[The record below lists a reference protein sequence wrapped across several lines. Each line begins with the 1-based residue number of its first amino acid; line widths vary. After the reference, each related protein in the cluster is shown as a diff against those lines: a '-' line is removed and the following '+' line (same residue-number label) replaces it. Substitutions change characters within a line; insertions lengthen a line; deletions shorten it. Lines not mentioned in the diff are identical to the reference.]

1 MASVLL
7 LGAGRGQVPAYRAA
21 RDLGLDIIAVDPD
34 AQAPGLALAAHRYS
48 FDLGDIGRLIALGRK
63 HGVVGVFTMAA
74 DYPIPAL
81 AEVCAALALP
91 GLTPTAAHQA
101 THKHRMREVF
111 AEHGVPVPEF
121 HHAASAEQAI
131 ALARRLP
138 GDAIMKPA
146 LSQGGR
152 GVTRVARDADEAVL
166 ITAFAHALRQT
177 RADGVMVEAFV
188 EGPEFS
194 VETLSWRGQH
204 RVIAITEKLSS
215 GAPHYVELGHGQP
228 TVCSLDQLEQ
238 LSVTALA
245 AVQALGISD
254 SAGHSE
260 IRLSASGPQL
270 METGARL
277 GGGFICSHLVPLST
291 GVDLVEAA
299 LMVALDRLPD
309 LQPRRAPRAAAIRF
323 LTAAPGQVRAVTGV
337 AEALAIAGVEQLDVY
352 CRPGDRVSL
361 LTDATARCGHVI
373 VSADS
378 HAAAAAGAE
387 AALRCI
393 RIETEADHG

>member
-166 ITAFAHALRQT
+166 ITAFAHALRHELLLRPIGNTVYFMPPYVISEDEMRQLLQGT
-177 RADGVMVEAFV
+177 RQVID
-188 EGPEFS
+188 
-194 VETLSWRGQH
+194 ETLD
-204 RVIAITEKLSS
+204 E
-215 GAPHYVELGHGQP
+215 
-228 TVCSLDQLEQ
+228 
-238 LSVTALA
+238 
-245 AVQALGISD
+245 
-254 SAGHSE
+254 
-260 IRLSASGPQL
+260 
-270 METGARL
+270 
-277 GGGFICSHLVPLST
+277 LST
-291 GVDLVEAA
+291 
-299 LMVALDRLPD
+299 
-309 LQPRRAPRAAAIRF
+309 
-323 LTAAPGQVRAVTGV
+323 
-337 AEALAIAGVEQLDVY
+337 
-352 CRPGDRVSL
+352 
-361 LTDATARCGHVI
+361 
-373 VSADS
+373 
-378 HAAAAAGAE
+378 
-387 AALRCI
+387 
-393 RIETEADHG
+393 